1 MHVDGWYIANHL
13 WLATGQE
20 YGGKGI
26 PVHTKE
32 HPSCM
37 VHWWV
42 LVHFRWSKF
51 QWLVNKNHHHA
62 PYISIQNDPVVP
74 NWRGEQNWNSQIIS
88 SEQSLAYE
96 LWSLLLHK
104 WLNLNLVILKEFT
117 HLNGRIGSGS
127 QFCHLLP
134 TYGSCPTT
142 ISYLPIVPYVKEH
155 TPRVTFC
162 IQIIPV
168 THWVA

>member
-42 LVHFRWSKF
+42 LVHFRWSQF
-51 QWLVNKNHHHA
+51 QWLVNKTIITHHTF
-62 PYISIQNDPVVP
+62 PYKMIPWCPTEEEKS
-74 NWRGEQNWNSQIIS
+74 
-88 SEQSLAYE
+88 
-96 LWSLLLHK
+96 
-104 WLNLNLVILKEFT
+104 
-117 HLNGRIGSGS
+117 RIG
-127 QFCHLLP
+127 
-134 TYGSCPTT
+134 
-142 ISYLPIVPYVKEH
+142 I
-155 TPRVTFC
+155 PR
-162 IQIIPV
+162 
-168 THWVA
+168 